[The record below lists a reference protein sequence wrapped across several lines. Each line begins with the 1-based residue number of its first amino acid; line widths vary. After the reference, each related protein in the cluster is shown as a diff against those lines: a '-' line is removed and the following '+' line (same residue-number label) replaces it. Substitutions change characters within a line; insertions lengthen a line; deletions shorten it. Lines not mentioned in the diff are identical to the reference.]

1 MRASRFLKSQRA
13 KRSGR
18 RFSISAFSIFLVGF
32 GLLYFTLHLFTL
44 LPNYECRYGLIWIS
58 GWFEN
63 YSLFHVTAAS
73 VGLVALLFV
82 IRLVCL
88 RSNLNVA
95 ETVFQAALVGALILV
110 LLTQKAFFFPYGSPS
125 WAQFE
130 RIAGVVFPTAPRL
143 VEEADLIFDPR
154 FDWKYDYPPPV
165 VEFTEDPRWSD
176 KYNRRVSTIFQDKNS
191 PLWREYRVLLQCDAE
206 MVEAL
211 EQWKRDEETLEQY
224 WKDFREWYA
233 VNRWQYEE

>member
-1 MRASRFLKSQRA
+1 MQASRFLKSQRA

-18 RFSISAFSIFLVGF
+18 RFPISAFSIFLVGF
-32 GLLYFTLHLFTL
+32 GLFYFTLHLFTL

-63 YSLFHVTAAS
+63 YSLFQVTAVS

-82 IRLVCL
+82 ARLVCL
-88 RSNLNVA
+88 RSNLNIA
-95 ETVFQAALVGALILV
+95 ETFFQAALVGALVIV
-110 LLTQKAFFFPYGSPS
+110 LFVHKAFLFPYGSPS

-130 RIAGVVFPTAPRL
+130 RVAGVVFPTAQRL
-143 VEEADLIFDPR
+143 VEEDDFIFDPR
-154 FDWKYDYPPPV
+154 RDWAYDYPPPV
-165 VEFTEDPRWSD
+165 VEFMEDPRWSGNH
-176 KYNRRVSTIFQDKNS
+176 NRRLSTIFRDKNS

-224 WKDFREWYA
+224 WKDFRAWYA
-233 VNRWQYEE
+233 VNRWRYEE